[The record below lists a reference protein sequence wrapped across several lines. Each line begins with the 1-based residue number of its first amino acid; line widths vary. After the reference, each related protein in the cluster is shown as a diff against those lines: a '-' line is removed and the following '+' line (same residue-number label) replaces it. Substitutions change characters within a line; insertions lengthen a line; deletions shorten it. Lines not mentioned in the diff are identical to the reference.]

1 MRLEEEV
8 ILMKV
13 FKWEA
18 AGTKGSEGK
27 LNLSCSLGAINQPV
41 KQHKSIIYLSSRE
54 PNTYAPETL
63 IL

>member
-41 KQHKSIIYLSSRE
+41 KQHKALS
-54 PNTYAPETL
+54 TYPQGNQIPMHPKL
-63 IL
+63 